1 MVSDIVEQLKHV
13 ASDNTEILQFDEV
26 LVIDQ
31 AAYEIISL
39 RSQLEEARA
48 LSNENREWAQRMA
61 DDWAEFCKAL
71 SLEWGDQQ
79 HAVNQIVANFNKA
92 AEEARAEALEEFA
105 ELFLFTKWTASV
117 SHCPPPR
124 SKRDNPLKNMSFIR
138 LHGQFDTEDEAL
150 SAARSQISSGWAN
163 GSIIIHQE
171 SAQPHARFE
180 IQSGVSDQIGRR
192 LAAAIR
198 KLKGGIAPKPVP
210 SLGKLFDDLATKQR
224 LIREEFEEFMSDVED
239 TTEADDTDAIWK
251 RKEKP

>member
-1 MVSDIVEQLKHV
+1 MSDIVERLRDE
-13 ASDNTEILQFDEV
+13 AETEPDWTSAYRLYVE
-26 LVIDQ
+26 
-31 AAYEIISL
+31 AADTITSL
-39 RSQLEEARA
+39 RSQL
-48 LSNENREWAQRMA
+48 
-61 DDWAEFCKAL
+61 
-71 SLEWGDQQ
+71 
-79 HAVNQIVANFNKA
+79 
-92 AEEARAEALEEFA
+92 EEARAEALEEFA

-138 LHGQFDTEDEAL
+138 LHGQFDTEEAAL

-198 KLKGGIAPKPVP
+198 KLKGVTKPKPVP

-224 LIREEFEEFMSDVED
+224 LIGEEFEKFMADVED
-239 TTEADDTDAIWK
+239 ITEADDEGAIRK
-251 RKEKP
+251 LKEKP